1 LNCTGDVD
9 GPVIIKNITDGSSF
23 VMDIDWVDGDV
34 IVVNSKD
41 ETITKNWV
49 SQWGARQEW
58 SVRPIV
64 LWTTRFLV
72 FDKDGW
78 LYGSDFDIEITFND
92 VLM

>member
-34 IVVNSKD
+34 IVVNSKS
-41 ETITKNWV
+41 ETITKNGV

-64 LWTTRFLV
+64 LGTTRFLI

-78 LYGSDFDIEITFND
+78 LYDSDFDINITFSD